1 MKCNRCGMNDEC
13 VIGMANFAFGW
24 WKPKMHALG
33 NFSSP
38 KGLNGFLAWILS
50 LKYALIHA
58 ILNVDSRPF

>member
-1 MKCNRCGMNDEC
+1 MDVNC
-13 VIGMANFAFGW
+13 VIGIDNFAFGW

-50 LKYALIHA
+50 LLYTLVNA

>member
-1 MKCNRCGMNDEC
+1 MCGGWMSSVSLEWPILHLDDE
-13 VIGMANFAFGW
+13 
-24 WKPKMHALG
+24 KPKMHALG

-50 LKYALIHA
+50 LLYALINA